1 MIDFD
6 EWYDRFQN
14 LLDLQAVNQER
25 FMTARF
31 SRRELIQ
38 MRNLMAECKQI
49 HERLHLNKNNK

>member
-6 EWYDRFQN
+6 EWYDRYQN
-14 LLDLQAVNQER
+14 LLDLQAETQEE

-38 MRNLMAECKQI
+38 MRNLMAQCKQI
-49 HERLHLNKNNK
+49 YERNHK